1 MRIIPAIDI
10 IEGKAV
16 RLEKGDFD
24 RKKVYADDPVEVAK
38 SFEEAGLKY
47 LHLVDLD
54 GAKVGRVQN
63 QDLLERIKSSTNLIV
78 DYGGGI
84 RTKDDVYLLKN
95 AGADQVNIGSLS
107 IKDLDLTDDIIS
119 TFGPEFI
126 ILSPDVINGRIAIN
140 GWQDESDIDIMD
152 YLAVYVEKG
161 IEYFVCTDIS
171 RDGMLS
177 GSSIELYTRILEG
190 QKDIKLIAS
199 GGVAEIDELDRLN
212 EIGINGVIIGKAIY
226 EGRISLKELERYVV

>member
-10 IEGKAV
+10 IDGQAV

-24 RKKVYADDPVEVAK
+24 KKKVYASNPVEVAK
-38 SFEEAGLKY
+38 SFEDAGLQY

-54 GAKVGRVQN
+54 GAKAGSVQN
-63 QDLLERIKSSTNLIV
+63 QKLLERIKTQTGLTV

-84 RTKDDVYLLKN
+84 RTSQDVISLQD

-107 IKDLDLTDDIIS
+107 VKDPELTNEIIEQ
-119 TFGPEFI
+119 FGCEFI
-126 ILSPDVINGRIAIN
+126 ILSPDVMNNKIAIN
-140 GWQDESDIDIMD
+140 GWQEESEIDIMD
-152 YLAVYVEKG
+152 YLEDYTSKG
-161 IEYFVCTDIS
+161 IQYFVCTDIAK
-171 RDGMLS
+171 DGMLS
-177 GSSIELYTRILEG
+177 GSSIELYSNILEV

-199 GGVAEIDELDRLN
+199 GGVAELDELDQLKQL
-212 EIGINGVIIGKAIY
+212 GLDGVIIGKAIY